1 MRRSD
6 LPAKTDH
13 QTLKILAC
21 TLTKRRPNM
30 SLHLIIGDK
39 LYSSWSLRAAL
50 ALDLT
55 GASYTEELIKLNQP
69 DTRARVLKH
78 SPTGKVPL
86 LKSEHGTIADSLAI
100 AEYLAE
106 QFPDAGLWPKDTAAR
121 AQARSACAQMHSGFF
136 AMRGNMPFD
145 LSHNAPLV
153 PTPPDVQ
160 AEIERMLAL
169 WAECRAAATEAGPFL
184 FGGATLADAFFA
196 PIAVRLRTYQ
206 VKLPEVD
213 AAYVETIYQ
222 WPAFKA
228 WQKAG
233 LEEVGQ

>member
-1 MRRSD
+1 
-6 LPAKTDH
+6 
-13 QTLKILAC
+13 
-21 TLTKRRPNM
+21 M

-39 LYSSWSLRAAL
+39 LLSSWSLRAAL
-50 ALDLT
+50 ALELT
-55 GASYTEELIKLNQP
+55 GASYTEELIKLGKP
-69 DTRARVLKH
+69 DTRERLLKH

-86 LKSEHGTIADSLAI
+86 LTTARGTIADSLAI

-106 QFPDAGLWPKDTAAR
+106 QFPSEQLWPTDIAAR

-136 AMRGNMPFD
+136 AMRNHMPFN
-145 LSHNAPLV
+145 LSHDAPLNPV
-153 PTPPDVQ
+153 PPEVKVDV
-160 AEIERMLAL
+160 ERMLAL

-184 FGGATLADAFFA
+184 FGRVSLADAFFA

-206 VKLPEVD
+206 VKLPTED
-213 AAYVETIYQ
+213 EAYVETVYQ

-233 LEEVGQ
+233 LEELQS

>member
-1 MRRSD
+1 
-6 LPAKTDH
+6 
-13 QTLKILAC
+13 
-21 TLTKRRPNM
+21 M

-39 LYSSWSLRAAL
+39 LLSSWSLRGAL
-50 ALDLT
+50 ALELT
-55 GASYTEELIKLNQP
+55 GAAYTEELIKLGQP
-69 DTRARVLKH
+69 DTRERLLKH

-86 LKSEHGTIADSLAI
+86 LKTEHGTIADSLAI

-106 QFPDAGLWPKDTAAR
+106 QFPNAGLWPKDTAAR
-121 AQARSACAQMHSGFF
+121 AQARSACAQMHAGFF

-145 LSHNAPLV
+145 LSRNAPLS
-153 PTPPDVQ
+153 PTPDEVQ
-160 AEIERMLAL
+160 ADIQRMLAL
-169 WAECRAAATEAGPFL
+169 WAECRTVATDMGPFL

-206 VKLPEVD
+206 VKLPAADE
-213 AAYVETIYQ
+213 AYVEAIYQ

>member
-1 MRRSD
+1 
-6 LPAKTDH
+6 
-13 QTLKILAC
+13 
-21 TLTKRRPNM
+21 M

-39 LYSSWSLRAAL
+39 LFSSWSLRGAL
-50 ALDLT
+50 ALELA
-55 GASYTEELIKLNQP
+55 GAPYTEELIKLNQP
-69 DTRARVLKH
+69 DTRERLLKH
-78 SPTGKVPL
+78 SPTAKVPL
-86 LKSEHGTIADSLAI
+86 LKTEHGTIADSLAV

-106 QFPDAGLWPKDTAAR
+106 QFPGAGLWPKDVAAR

-136 AMRGNMPFD
+136 AMRNHMPFD
-145 LSHNAPLV
+145 LSRNAPLS
-153 PTPPDVQ
+153 PMPADVQ
-160 AEIERMLAL
+160 ADIERMLAL
-169 WAECRAAATEAGPFL
+169 WAECRAAAAATETGPFL

-206 VKLPEVD
+206 VALPAADE
-213 AAYVETIYQ
+213 AYVNSIYQ

>member
-1 MRRSD
+1 
-6 LPAKTDH
+6 
-13 QTLKILAC
+13 
-21 TLTKRRPNM
+21 M

-39 LYSSWSLRAAL
+39 LYSSWSLRGAL
-50 ALDLT
+50 ALDLA

-69 DTRARVLKH
+69 DTRERLLKH
-78 SPTGKVPL
+78 SPTAKVPL
-86 LKSEHGTIADSLAI
+86 LKTEHGTIADSLAI

-106 QFPDAGLWPKDTAAR
+106 QFPDASLWPRDVAAR

-136 AMRGNMPFD
+136 AMRIHMPFD
-145 LSHNAPLV
+145 LSHDAPLS
-153 PTPPDVQ
+153 PMPADVQ
-160 AEIERMLAL
+160 ADIERMLAL
-169 WAECRAAATEAGPFL
+169 WAECRAVATATGPFL
-184 FGGATLADAFFA
+184 FGGVSLADAFFA

-206 VKLPEVD
+206 VKLPAADE
-213 AAYVETIYQ
+213 AYVNTIYQ